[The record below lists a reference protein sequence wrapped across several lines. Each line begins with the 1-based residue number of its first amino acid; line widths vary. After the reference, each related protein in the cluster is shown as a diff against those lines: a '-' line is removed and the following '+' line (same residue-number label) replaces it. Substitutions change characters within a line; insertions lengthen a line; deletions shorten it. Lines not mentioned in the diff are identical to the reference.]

1 MDTDVPKQIT
11 PLVRRITAGNPGMF
25 TGPGTNTYL
34 IGDEE
39 VTVIDP
45 GPALHEHIE
54 AIIQASANIKQI
66 LLTHTHPDHS
76 PGTRLLQDNIGV
88 PVFALITESSK
99 DQDITFTPE
108 RILIDGEIIANEYY
122 SIEVIHTP
130 GHASNHL
137 CYLLKDEKLLFTGDH
152 IMDGSTVVI
161 ASPDGSMQDYID
173 SLAKLKEYDLNKIA
187 PGHGELIEEPYAVVD
202 WIIKHRFER
211 ESKVIDVLKQHN
223 SGDLNTLVKDIY
235 SDVDAMLHP
244 VAKWSLESHLI
255 KLIDEGVV
263 TRKND
268 KFFYIGDR
276 SVLFLYNTT
285 TT

>member
-1 MDTDVPKQIT
+1 MDTDIPKQIT

-54 AIIQASANIKQI
+54 AIIEASANIKQI
-66 LLTHTHPDHS
+66 LLSHTHPDHS

-108 RILIDGEIIANEYY
+108 RILNDGEIITNEYY

-187 PGHGELIEEPYAVVD
+187 PGHGELIDEPYAVVD

-235 SDVDAMLHP
+235 SDVDSMLHP
-244 VAKWSLESHLI
+244 VAKWSLESHLV
-255 KLIDEGVV
+255 KLMDEGVV

-268 KFFYIGDR
+268 KFFYIGDQ
-276 SVLFLYNTT
+276 SV
-285 TT
+285 

>member
-1 MDTDVPKQIT
+1 MDTDIPKQIT

-235 SDVDAMLHP
+235 SDVNPMLHP
-244 VAKWSLESHLI
+244 VAKWSLESHLV
-255 KLIDEGVV
+255 KLMDEGVV

-276 SVLFLYNTT
+276 SV
-285 TT
+285 

>member
-1 MDTDVPKQIT
+1 MDTDIPKQIT

-54 AIIQASANIKQI
+54 VIIQASANIKQI

-108 RILIDGEIIANEYY
+108 RILIDGEIITNEYY

-161 ASPDGSMQDYID
+161 APPDGSMQDYID

-187 PGHGELIEEPYAVVD
+187 PGHGELIDEPYAVVD

-235 SDVDAMLHP
+235 ADVDSMLHP

-255 KLIDEGVV
+255 KLMDEGVV

-268 KFFYIGDR
+268 KFSYIGDP
-276 SVLFLYNTT
+276 SV
-285 TT
+285 

>member
-1 MDTDVPKQIT
+1 MDTDIPKQIT

-187 PGHGELIEEPYAVVD
+187 PGHGELIDEPYAVVD

-235 SDVDAMLHP
+235 ADVDSMLHP

-255 KLIDEGVV
+255 KLMDEGVV

-268 KFFYIGDR
+268 KFFYIGDP
-276 SVLFLYNTT
+276 SV
-285 TT
+285 

>member
-1 MDTDVPKQIT
+1 MDTDIPKQIT

-54 AIIQASANIKQI
+54 VIIQASANIKQI

-76 PGTRLLQDNIGV
+76 PGTRLLQDNIDV
-88 PVFALITESSK
+88 PVFALITENSK

-161 ASPDGSMQDYID
+161 APPDGSMQDYID

-187 PGHGELIEEPYAVVD
+187 PGHGELIDEPYAVVD

-235 SDVDAMLHP
+235 ADVDPVLHP
-244 VAKWSLESHLI
+244 VAKWSLESHLV
-255 KLIDEGVV
+255 KLINEGVV

-268 KFFYIGDR
+268 KFFYIGDQ
-276 SVLFLYNTT
+276 SV
-285 TT
+285 

>member
-1 MDTDVPKQIT
+1 MDTDIPKQIT

-108 RILIDGEIIANEYY
+108 RILIDGEIIVNEYY

-276 SVLFLYNTT
+276 SV
-285 TT
+285 

>member
-99 DQDITFTPE
+99 DQDTTFTPE

-187 PGHGELIEEPYAVVD
+187 PGHGELIDEPYAVVD

-235 SDVDAMLHP
+235 SDVDSMLHP

-263 TRKND
+263 TRNND

-276 SVLFLYNTT
+276 SV
-285 TT
+285 

>member
-1 MDTDVPKQIT
+1 MDTDIPKQIT

-45 GPALHEHIE
+45 GPALHEHVE
-54 AIIQASANIKQI
+54 VIIQASANIKQI

-76 PGTRLLQDNIGV
+76 PGTRLLQDNIDV

-161 ASPDGSMQDYID
+161 APPDGSMQDYID

-187 PGHGELIEEPYAVVD
+187 PGHGELIDEPYAVVD

-235 SDVDAMLHP
+235 ADVDSMLHP

-255 KLIDEGVV
+255 KLMDEGVV
-263 TRKND
+263 ARKND
-268 KFFYIGDR
+268 KFSYIGDP
-276 SVLFLYNTT
+276 SV
-285 TT
+285 

>member
-1 MDTDVPKQIT
+1 MDTDIPKQIT

-187 PGHGELIEEPYAVVD
+187 PGHGELIDEPYAVVD

-211 ESKVIDVLKQHN
+211 ESKVIDVLKQYN

-235 SDVDAMLHP
+235 ADVDSMLHP

-268 KFFYIGDR
+268 KFFYIGDQ
-276 SVLFLYNTT
+276 SV
-285 TT
+285 

>member
-1 MDTDVPKQIT
+1 MDTDIPKQIT

-211 ESKVIDVLKQHN
+211 ESKVIDVLKQYH

-276 SVLFLYNTT
+276 SV
-285 TT
+285 

>member
-1 MDTDVPKQIT
+1 MDTDIPKQIT

-187 PGHGELIEEPYAVVD
+187 PGHGELIDEPYAVVD

-235 SDVDAMLHP
+235 ADVDAMLHP
-244 VAKWSLESHLI
+244 VAKWSLESHLV
-255 KLIDEGVV
+255 KLMDEGVV

-276 SVLFLYNTT
+276 SV
-285 TT
+285 

>member
-108 RILIDGEIIANEYY
+108 RILIDGEIITNEYY

-187 PGHGELIEEPYAVVD
+187 PGHGELIDEPYAVVD

-235 SDVDAMLHP
+235 ADVDAMLHP
-244 VAKWSLESHLI
+244 VAKWSLESHLV
-255 KLIDEGVV
+255 KLMDEGVV

-268 KFFYIGDR
+268 KFFYIGDQ
-276 SVLFLYNTT
+276 SV
-285 TT
+285 

>member
-1 MDTDVPKQIT
+1 MDTDIPKQIT

-187 PGHGELIEEPYAVVD
+187 PGHGELIDEPYAVVD

-235 SDVDAMLHP
+235 SDVDSMLHP
-244 VAKWSLESHLI
+244 VAKWSLESHLV
-255 KLIDEGVV
+255 KLMDEGVV

-268 KFFYIGDR
+268 TFFYIGDQ
-276 SVLFLYNTT
+276 
-285 TT
+285 

>member
-1 MDTDVPKQIT
+1 MDTDIPKQIT

-99 DQDITFTPE
+99 DQDITCTPE
-108 RILIDGEIIANEYY
+108 RILVDGEIIANEYY

-187 PGHGELIEEPYAVVD
+187 PGHGELMDEPYAVVD

-235 SDVDAMLHP
+235 TDVDPVLHP
-244 VAKWSLESHLI
+244 VAKWSLESHLV

-268 KFFYIGDR
+268 KFFYIGDQ
-276 SVLFLYNTT
+276 SV
-285 TT
+285 

>member
-99 DQDITFTPE
+99 DQDTTFTPE

-187 PGHGELIEEPYAVVD
+187 PGHGELIDEPYAVVD

-235 SDVDAMLHP
+235 SDVDSMLHP
-244 VAKWSLESHLI
+244 VAKWSLESHLV
-255 KLIDEGVV
+255 KLMDEGVV
-263 TRKND
+263 TRKKD
-268 KFFYIGDR
+268 KFFYIGDQ
-276 SVLFLYNTT
+276 
-285 TT
+285 

>member
-99 DQDITFTPE
+99 DQDITCTPE
-108 RILIDGEIIANEYY
+108 RILVDGEIIANEYY

-187 PGHGELIEEPYAVVD
+187 PGHGELMDEPYAVVD

-235 SDVDAMLHP
+235 ADVDSMLHP

-255 KLIDEGVV
+255 KLMDEGVV

-268 KFFYIGDR
+268 KFFYIGDP
-276 SVLFLYNTT
+276 SV
-285 TT
+285 

>member
-54 AIIQASANIKQI
+54 AITQASANIKQI

-161 ASPDGSMQDYID
+161 APPDGSMQDYID

-187 PGHGELIEEPYAVVD
+187 PGHGELIDEPYAVVD

-211 ESKVIDVLKQHN
+211 ESKVIDVLKQYN

-244 VAKWSLESHLI
+244 VAKWSLESHLV
-255 KLIDEGVV
+255 KLMDEGVV

-276 SVLFLYNTT
+276 SV
-285 TT
+285 

>member
-1 MDTDVPKQIT
+1 MDTDIPKQIT

-54 AIIQASANIKQI
+54 VIIQASANIKQI

-161 ASPDGSMQDYID
+161 APPDGSMQDYID

-187 PGHGELIEEPYAVVD
+187 PGHGELIDEPYAVVD

-235 SDVDAMLHP
+235 ADVDSMLHP

-255 KLIDEGVV
+255 KLMDEGVV

-268 KFFYIGDR
+268 KFFYIGDP
-276 SVLFLYNTT
+276 SV
-285 TT
+285 

>member
-1 MDTDVPKQIT
+1 MDTDIPKQIT

-54 AIIQASANIKQI
+54 VIIQASANIKQI

-187 PGHGELIEEPYAVVD
+187 PGHGELIDEPYAVVD

-244 VAKWSLESHLI
+244 VAKWSLESHLV
-255 KLIDEGVV
+255 KLMDEGIV

-268 KFFYIGDR
+268 KFFYIGDQ
-276 SVLFLYNTT
+276 SV
-285 TT
+285 

>member
-1 MDTDVPKQIT
+1 MDTDIPKQIT

-108 RILIDGEIIANEYY
+108 RILIDGEIIVNEYY

-211 ESKVIDVLKQHN
+211 ESKVIDVLKQYH

-276 SVLFLYNTT
+276 SV
-285 TT
+285 

>member
-187 PGHGELIEEPYAVVD
+187 PGHGELIDEPYAVVD

-244 VAKWSLESHLI
+244 VAKWSLESHLV
-255 KLIDEGVV
+255 KLMDEGVV
-263 TRKND
+263 TRKKD
-268 KFFYIGDR
+268 KFFYIGDQ
-276 SVLFLYNTT
+276 SV
-285 TT
+285 

>member
-1 MDTDVPKQIT
+1 MDTDIPKQIT

-268 KFFYIGDR
+268 KSFYIGDQ
-276 SVLFLYNTT
+276 SV
-285 TT
+285 

>member
-244 VAKWSLESHLI
+244 VAKWSLESHLV

-276 SVLFLYNTT
+276 SV
-285 TT
+285 

>member
-187 PGHGELIEEPYAVVD
+187 PGHGELIDEPYADVD

-235 SDVDAMLHP
+235 SDVNPMLHP
-244 VAKWSLESHLI
+244 VAKWSLESHLV
-255 KLIDEGVV
+255 KLMDEGVV
-263 TRKND
+263 TRKKD
-268 KFFYIGDR
+268 KFFYIGDQ
-276 SVLFLYNTT
+276 SV
-285 TT
+285 

>member
-161 ASPDGSMQDYID
+161 APPDGSMQDYID

-211 ESKVIDVLKQHN
+211 ESKVIDVLKQYN

-255 KLIDEGVV
+255 KLMDEGVV

-276 SVLFLYNTT
+276 SV
-285 TT
+285 

>member
-1 MDTDVPKQIT
+1 MDTDIPKQIT

-54 AIIQASANIKQI
+54 VIIQASANIKQI

-76 PGTRLLQDNIGV
+76 PGTRLLQDNIDV

-187 PGHGELIEEPYAVVD
+187 PGHGELIDEPYAVVD

-235 SDVDAMLHP
+235 ADVDAMLHP
-244 VAKWSLESHLI
+244 VAKWSLESHLV
-255 KLIDEGVV
+255 KLMDEGVV

-268 KFFYIGDR
+268 KFFYIGDQ
-276 SVLFLYNTT
+276 SV
-285 TT
+285 

>member
-1 MDTDVPKQIT
+1 MDTDIPKQIT

-54 AIIQASANIKQI
+54 VIIQASANIKQI

-76 PGTRLLQDNIGV
+76 PGTRLLQDNIDV
-88 PVFALITESSK
+88 PVFALITENSK

-161 ASPDGSMQDYID
+161 APPDGNMQDYID

-187 PGHGELIEEPYAVVD
+187 PGHGELIDEPYAVVD

-235 SDVDAMLHP
+235 ADVDSMLHP

-255 KLIDEGVV
+255 KLMDEGVV

-268 KFFYIGDR
+268 KFFYIGDQ
-276 SVLFLYNTT
+276 SV
-285 TT
+285 

>member
-187 PGHGELIEEPYAVVD
+187 PGHGELIDEPYAVVD

-235 SDVDAMLHP
+235 SDVDSMLHP

-268 KFFYIGDR
+268 KFFYIGDQ
-276 SVLFLYNTT
+276 SV
-285 TT
+285 

>member
-1 MDTDVPKQIT
+1 MDTDIPKQIT

-235 SDVDAMLHP
+235 SDVDSMLHP
-244 VAKWSLESHLI
+244 VAKWSLESHLV
-255 KLIDEGVV
+255 KLMDEGVV

-276 SVLFLYNTT
+276 SV
-285 TT
+285 

>member
-1 MDTDVPKQIT
+1 MDTDIPKQIT

-161 ASPDGSMQDYID
+161 APPDGSMQDYID

-187 PGHGELIEEPYAVVD
+187 PGHGELIDEPYAVVD

-235 SDVDAMLHP
+235 ADVDAMLHP
-244 VAKWSLESHLI
+244 VAKWSLESHLV
-255 KLIDEGVV
+255 KLMDEGVV

-276 SVLFLYNTT
+276 SV
-285 TT
+285 

>member
-1 MDTDVPKQIT
+1 MDTDIPKQIT

-99 DQDITFTPE
+99 DQDTTFTPE

-187 PGHGELIEEPYAVVD
+187 PGHGELIDEPYAVVD

-235 SDVDAMLHP
+235 SDVDSMLHP
-244 VAKWSLESHLI
+244 VAKWSLESHLV
-255 KLIDEGVV
+255 KLMDEGVV
-263 TRKND
+263 TRKKD
-268 KFFYIGDR
+268 KFFYIGDQ
-276 SVLFLYNTT
+276 SV
-285 TT
+285 

>member
-1 MDTDVPKQIT
+1 MDTEIPKQIT

-54 AIIQASANIKQI
+54 VIIQASANIKQI

-76 PGTRLLQDNIGV
+76 PGTRLLQDNIDV
-88 PVFALITESSK
+88 PVFALITENSK

-108 RILIDGEIIANEYY
+108 RILIDGEIITNEYY

-161 ASPDGSMQDYID
+161 APPDGSMQDYID

-187 PGHGELIEEPYAVVD
+187 PGHGELIDEPYAVVD

-235 SDVDAMLHP
+235 ADVDSMLHP

-255 KLIDEGVV
+255 KLMDEGVV

-268 KFFYIGDR
+268 KFFYIGDQ
-276 SVLFLYNTT
+276 SV
-285 TT
+285 

>member
-1 MDTDVPKQIT
+1 MDTDIPKQIT

-54 AIIQASANIKQI
+54 VIIQASANIKQI

-76 PGTRLLQDNIGV
+76 PGTRLLQDNIDV

-161 ASPDGSMQDYID
+161 APPDGSMQDYID

-187 PGHGELIEEPYAVVD
+187 PGHGELIDEPYAVVD

-235 SDVDAMLHP
+235 ADVDSMLHP

-255 KLIDEGVV
+255 KLMDEGVV

-268 KFFYIGDR
+268 KFFYIGDP
-276 SVLFLYNTT
+276 SV
-285 TT
+285 

>member
-99 DQDITFTPE
+99 DQDTTFTPE

-235 SDVDAMLHP
+235 SDVDSMLHP
-244 VAKWSLESHLI
+244 VAKWSLESHLV
-255 KLIDEGVV
+255 KLMDEGVV
-263 TRKND
+263 TRKKD
-268 KFFYIGDR
+268 KFFYIGDQ
-276 SVLFLYNTT
+276 SV
-285 TT
+285 

>member
-1 MDTDVPKQIT
+1 MDTDIPKQIT

-54 AIIQASANIKQI
+54 VIIQASANIKQI

-76 PGTRLLQDNIGV
+76 PGARLLQDNIGV

-161 ASPDGSMQDYID
+161 APPDGSMQDYID

-187 PGHGELIEEPYAVVD
+187 PGHGELIDEPYAIVD

-235 SDVDAMLHP
+235 ADVDSMLHP
-244 VAKWSLESHLI
+244 VAKWSLESHLV
-255 KLIDEGVV
+255 KLMDEGVV

-268 KFFYIGDR
+268 KFFYIGDP
-276 SVLFLYNTT
+276 SV
-285 TT
+285 